1 MMAMRN
7 QETVPK
13 AVVFDMD
20 GLMFNTEDI
29 YFAVGE
35 ELLRRR
41 GKTFTRELSD
51 AMMGRPPQASF
62 EIMIQWHDLSDTWE
76 SLAAESENLF
86 IERIQGRITPMPGLM
101 ELLAALESAD
111 IPKAIATSSS
121 RRTLN
126 AVLACFD
133 LEPRFTFTL
142 TAEDVVCGKPHPEIY
157 VKACQRFGLP
167 PSCVVVLEDSE
178 AGCRAAAAAGTI
190 AVAVPA
196 PHSALHD
203 FSSATMVITS
213 LEDPRLYQ
221 LLGIPRERSSE
232 DRSLSDGNDMSQEAN
247 KRIR

>member
-1 MMAMRN
+1 MEMKSL
-7 QETVPK
+7 EIVPQ

-62 EIMIQWHDLSDTWE
+62 EIMIQWHNLPDTWE
-76 SLAAESENLF
+76 NLASESEDLF
-86 IERIQGRITPMPGLM
+86 IERIQGRITPMPGLL
-101 ELLAALESAD
+101 ELLAALESAG

-121 RRTLN
+121 RRTLR
-126 AVLACFD
+126 AVLASFE
-133 LEPRFTFTL
+133 LEPRFAFTL
-142 TAEDVVCGKPHPEIY
+142 TAEDVVQGKPHPEIY
-157 VKACQRFGLP
+157 LKACARFGLP
-167 PSCVVVLEDSE
+167 SNQVVVLEDSE

-190 AVAVPA
+190 AVAVPG
-196 PHSALHD
+196 PHSIRHD
-203 FSSATMVITS
+203 FSSASVVIES

-221 LLGIPRERSSE
+221 LLRLRR
-232 DRSLSDGNDMSQEAN
+232 DRVVQ
-247 KRIR
+247 